1 MAIDRGRNGPGE
13 GATRRPRSPD
23 GWPGTSRWS
32 KRCGLGPSDRD
43 HRASG
48 KSHDRGLDSATM
60 TSEAG
65 SRPPQTRRS
74 GAADGSSKSQ
84 SKTASNPAE
93 ASFATAASDH
103 GTYRAT
109 AAGDNG
115 TDRATAAGDNGTDR
129 ATGA

>member
-1 MAIDRGRNGPGE
+1 MAIGRGRNGPGD
-13 GATRRPRSPD
+13 GAMRRPRSPD

-32 KRCGLGPSDRD
+32 KRYGLGPSDRD

-103 GTYRAT
+103 G
-109 AAGDNG
+109 N
-115 TDRATAAGDNGTDR
+115 DR
-129 ATGA
+129 ATGARDNRTGTAQAAGN